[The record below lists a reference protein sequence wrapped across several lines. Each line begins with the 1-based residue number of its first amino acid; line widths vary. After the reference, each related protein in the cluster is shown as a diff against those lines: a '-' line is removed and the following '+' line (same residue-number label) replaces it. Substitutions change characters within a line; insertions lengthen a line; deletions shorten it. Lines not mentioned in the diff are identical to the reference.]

1 MQTRV
6 AGLATIKA
14 NLKIERVLGADDR
27 IPLGKVKAKRV
38 DQHDKGAIV

>member
-1 MQTRV
+1 MQIRV
-6 AGLATIKA
+6 AGFTATKA
-14 NLKIERVLGADDR
+14 NLEIERVLGADDR